1 MKWVRYFLPNAAYKQ
16 VYMLQQL
23 EYDPFKLFKWV
34 ISFPD
39 LKNTVNR
46 GKLILTPKA
55 LGLLVV
61 AYLMWLLA
69 VLSGVYCL
77 LSQQY
82 IIGLILVFISFDL
95 TWLSIFTVSLLG
107 KVILDAK
114 RKPFL
119 DKARTIF
126 ADTNAT
132 KIAVMGSYGKTSMK
146 EILSSVLSD
155 KFKVAFTPGN
165 KNVPISH
172 ARWAVSGLTGDE
184 EVLVVEY
191 GEGEPGDISKLAS
204 LSMPNLVI
212 MTGLAPNHLDHY
224 KTYENL
230 VKDFLDIENYTE
242 ARDVYASDSAKEFID
257 GLNHRPRLYGENSVD
272 GWKISNILISINGTN
287 FLMKKGSNT
296 IKVKSKL
303 LGRHNVG
310 PLGLAVAIAFSL
322 GMNKEEIEDAI
333 SKTSAFEH
341 RMQPRNVNGAWII
354 DDTYNGNL
362 EGFKAGLRLMSEL
375 NAKRKIYVTPGLVDQ
390 GEETQ
395 RVHYEIAKAI
405 YSANPNI
412 VVLMKNENTE
422 LIYGVLRELKFSG
435 EVKME
440 TNPLEY
446 YKNIDQFIAAGDLI
460 LMQND
465 LPDAYS

>member
-1 MKWVRYFLPNAAYKQ
+1 MKWVRYFLPDAAYKQ

-23 EYDPFKLFKWV
+23 EYDPFKLFKWI

-55 LGLLVV
+55 LGLLVI
-61 AYLMWLLA
+61 AYVTWLLA
-69 VLSGVYCL
+69 VLFGVYCL
-77 LSQQY
+77 FGQQY
-82 IIGLILVFISFDL
+82 IAGLILILISFDL
-95 TWLSIFTVSLLG
+95 TWFSIFTVSLLG
-107 KVILDAK
+107 RVILSAK

-126 ADTNAT
+126 SDTNAT
-132 KIAVMGSYGKTSMK
+132 KIAVMGSYGKTTMK
-146 EILSSVLSD
+146 EILSKVLSD
-155 KFKVAFTPGN
+155 KFMVAFTPGN

-172 ARWAVSGLTGDE
+172 ARWAVSELSGDE
-184 EVLVVEY
+184 EVLIVEY
-191 GEGEPGDISKLAS
+191 GEGEPGDIGRLAS
-204 LSMPNLVI
+204 LSKPNLVI

-242 ARDVYASDSAKEFID
+242 AGCIYVNDSANEFIS
-257 GLNHRPRLYGENSVD
+257 GLSNKPRLYSENNVD
-272 GWKISNILISINGTN
+272 GWKISEVIVSINGTN

-310 PLGLAVAIAFSL
+310 PLGLAAAIAFSL
-322 GMNKEEIEDAI
+322 GMNKEDIESAI

-341 RMQPRNVNGAWII
+341 RMQPRNINGAWII

-362 EGFKAGLRLMSEL
+362 EGFKAGLCLLSEL
-375 NAKRKIYVTPGLVDQ
+375 DAKRKIYVTPGLVDQ

-405 YSANPNI
+405 NNANPNI

-422 LIYGVLRELKFSG
+422 FIYGVLQELKFSG
-435 EVKME
+435 QIIME